1 MHYVFYIKPTF
12 SNLLSRHQYL
22 VRSLLIVNTILTLRT
37 ALELL
42 MGRILH
48 AIHPLQSILSIE
60 IGRAISLKTSLQ
72 YATLTSYLYTFYQVG
87 KALHMIKGS
96 YLMLYT
102 NMGSKYHLKSTILVM
117 QGTQTLTIAWYHIEE
132 YGIT

>member
-12 SNLLSRHQYL
+12 SNLLSKHQYL
-22 VRSLLIVNTILTLRT
+22 VGSLLIVNTILILRT
-37 ALELL
+37 VLELL

>member
-12 SNLLSRHQYL
+12 SNLLSKHQYL
-22 VRSLLIVNTILTLRT
+22 VGSLLIVNTILTLRT

-72 YATLTSYLYTFYQVG
+72 YATLTSHLYTFYQVG
-87 KALHMIKGS
+87 KAMHMIKGS